1 MDITTL
7 FTSKKTI
14 LFPFQKM
21 MGNLQI
27 TFCLITL
34 FRITTRFS
42 IGNSGDLAQNCNF
55 PNYLFSIQLFI
66 NKKQMIMK
74 KFYLLL
80 GSMLMVSAWP
90 VHAQQILNAS
100 DQEPTDAWP
109 VTSQQSLN
117 ASDQEPTDAWPTDAW
132 PVTSQQ
138 SINASDQEPADAW
151 PTDAWPVASQQSL
164 NASDQEPAD
173 AWPTDA
179 WPVASQQSL
188 SASDQEPADAW
199 P

>member
-21 MGNLQI
+21 MGNFRLPSAL
-27 TFCLITL
+27 FCYY
-34 FRITTRFS
+34 RITTGFN
-42 IGNSGDLAQNCNF
+42 IGNSGDFAQNCNF
-55 PNYLFSIQLFI
+55 PNYLFSFQLFI

-90 VHAQQILNAS
+90 VLAQQSIS
-100 DQEPTDAWP
+100 
-109 VTSQQSLN
+109 
-117 ASDQEPTDAWPTDAW
+117 ASDQEPTDAWPTDTW
-132 PVTSQQ
+132 PVASQQ
-138 SINASDQEPADAW
+138 SICASDQEPTDAW
-151 PTDAWPVASQQSL
+151 PADAWPVASQQSL

-173 AWPTDA
+173 AWP
-179 WPVASQQSL
+179 
-188 SASDQEPADAW
+188 
-199 P
+199 

>member
-1 MDITTL
+1 MFCTKVMNIMDITTL

-14 LFPFQKM
+14 LFPIQKM
-21 MGNLQI
+21 MGNFRLPSAL
-27 TFCLITL
+27 FCYY
-34 FRITTRFS
+34 RITTRFS

-55 PNYLFSIQLFI
+55 PDYLFSIQLFI

-90 VHAQQILNAS
+90 VLAQQSICAS
-100 DQEPTDAWP
+100 DQEPT
-109 VTSQQSLN
+109 
-117 ASDQEPTDAWPTDAW
+117 
-132 PVTSQQ
+132 
-138 SINASDQEPADAW
+138 DAW

-173 AWPTDA
+173 AWPWIWRT
-179 WPVASQQSL
+179 ASLTTTAQPL
-188 SASDQEPADAW
+188 HNPLRVGSDQLRAHAHSARKSLLC
-199 P
+199 